1 MKYIDIFISPSCIS
15 ISRMIYSLTMNRGKP
30 EKYIAL
36 AGSIQQLMQD
46 MSLKSGDSLPSE
58 RKLAAHFKCNHIT
71 VRKAL
76 RLLAQKNI
84 IHTIA
89 SKGNFAGAAPIQRSR
104 SNLIGFIF
112 PEDEIFY
119 YKIFSAVEKMIA
131 SNKLHPVV
139 HLTGGSEIK
148 ETELLDY
155 CDKAGFLALI
165 AVPNRLCAEH
175 YKRMNIPVLFFDI
188 PMEELDI
195 PQIVTD
201 DYSGAFSATEH
212 LIGYGHRRIAHIGS
226 EYDFTGEQRLNGF
239 LGALAKHGIRCD
251 KNLIKM
257 RYPSREWGYYAAREL
272 FKCTKTPTAVF
283 CSNDTIA
290 SGVMNYCAQNGIR
303 VPQDLSVVGFGN
315 TLTSEDL
322 NLSSVSQNSEKIV
335 NSLCSN
341 LNLVLRGEQ
350 PPRKIIIPT
359 SFISRGTVA
368 VPPK

>member
-1 MKYIDIFISPSCIS
+1 
-15 ISRMIYSLTMNRGKP
+15 MNRGKP

-46 MSLKSGDSLPSE
+46 MELKSGDSLPSE
-58 RKLAAHFKCNHIT
+58 RKLAEHFKCNHIT
-71 VRKAL
+71 VRKSL

-89 SKGNFAGAAPIQRSR
+89 SKGNFAGAAPLQRSR
-104 SNLIGFIF
+104 SNLIWFIF

-119 YKIFSAVEKMIA
+119 YKIFSSVEKMIA
-131 SNKLHPVV
+131 SNKMHPVV
-139 HLTGGSEIK
+139 HLTGGSEFK

-175 YKRMNIPVLFFDI
+175 YRRMSIPVLFFDI
-188 PMEELDI
+188 PMEDVPI

-201 DYSGAFSATEH
+201 DHSGAFSATEH
-212 LIGYGHRRIAHIGS
+212 LISYGHRRIAHIGS

-239 LGALAKHGIRCD
+239 LDALAKHGIRHD
-251 KNLIKM
+251 KNLVKM

-272 FKCTKTPTAVF
+272 FKGTKIPTAVF

-341 LNLVLRGEQ
+341 LNLVLRGET
-350 PPRKIIIPT
+350 PPSRIIIPT

>member
-1 MKYIDIFISPSCIS
+1 
-15 ISRMIYSLTMNRGKP
+15 MNRGKP

-36 AGSIQQLMQD
+36 AGEIQRLMQELG
-46 MSLKSGDSLPSE
+46 LKSGDCLPSE
-58 RKLAAHFKCNHIT
+58 RRLAEHFRCNHIT
-71 VRKAL
+71 VRKSL

-89 SKGNFAGAAPIQRSR
+89 SKGNFAGAPPLQRGR
-104 SNLIGFIF
+104 SNLIGFLF
-112 PEDEIFY
+112 PDDEIFY

-131 SNKLHPVV
+131 SNKMHPVV
-139 HLTGGSEIK
+139 HLTGGSECK
-148 ETELLDY
+148 EAELLDY
-155 CDKAGFLALI
+155 CEKAGFLALI

-175 YKRMNIPVLFFDI
+175 YRRMSIPVLFFDV
-188 PMEELDI
+188 PMEGLDI

-239 LGALAKHGIRCD
+239 LDALEKNRIRND
-251 KNLIKM
+251 RNLVKM

-272 FKCTKTPTAVF
+272 FKGEKAPTAVF

-290 SGVMNYCAQNGIR
+290 SGVMSFCAQNGIR
-303 VPQDLSVVGFGN
+303 VPQELSIVGFGN

-335 NSLCSN
+335 NTLCGN
-341 LNLVLRGEQ
+341 LNLVLRGET
-350 PPRKIIIPT
+350 PPPKIIIPT

-368 VPPK
+368 VPRG